1 MRTLIILAAIGVVY
15 LILRWQYQK
24 NPQKFTKKFVYWITV
39 FGIGALI
46 LLAVTGRLHWLF
58 ALIAGL
64 VPLAGR
70 VISLLRFLPVLRS
83 IQAAFGAM
91 KNNGQA
97 STGNSSSVESRYFR
111 MKLDHDTGEMDGTI
125 LEGELQGKQLSD
137 VDLPTLLKLLRECQA
152 ADQDSAALLIAYLD
166 RRYPEGWREQSTE
179 EPEGE
184 PRQPSLGN
192 EMTRDEALH
201 ILGLT
206 EPVVDKDIIKA
217 HRRLMQK
224 FHPDRGGSNYLAAK
238 INAAKE
244 FLLVK

>member
-1 MRTLIILAAIGVVY
+1 MRTLIILAAIGVAY

-24 NPQKFTKKFVYWITV
+24 NPQQFTKKFLKWLVV
-39 FGIGALI
+39 LGVGALI
-46 LLAVTGRLHWLF
+46 FLAVTGRLHWLF

-64 VPLAGR
+64 IPIAGR
-70 VISLLRFLPVLRS
+70 VISLLRLLPVLRS

-97 STGNSSSVESRYFR
+97 STGNRSSVESRYFR
-111 MKLDHDTGEMDGTI
+111 MELDHDTGEMEGTV
-125 LEGELQGKQLSD
+125 LEGPQTGQRLSD
-137 VDLPTLLKLLRECQA
+137 LDLPTLLELLRECQV
-152 ADQDSAALLIAYLD
+152 ADQDSAALLEAYLD
-166 RRYPEGWREQSTE
+166 RRYQEDWREQTAE
-179 EPEGE
+179 EPEPGQ
-184 PRQPSLGN
+184 RQGAVSD

-206 EPVVDKDIIKA
+206 EPVVEKDVIKA